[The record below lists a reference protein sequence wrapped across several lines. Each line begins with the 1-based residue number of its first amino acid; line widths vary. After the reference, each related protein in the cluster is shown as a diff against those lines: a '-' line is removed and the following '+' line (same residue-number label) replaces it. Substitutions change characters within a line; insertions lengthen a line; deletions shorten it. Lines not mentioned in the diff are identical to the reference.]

1 MKQTL
6 FEEAIHMYGGLKL
19 HVSWRM
25 IRRGLLICRRLRLQA
40 SGNVLAIVDTLTSAE
55 GFS

>member
-6 FEEAIHMYGGLKL
+6 FEKAIHMYGGLKL

-40 SGNVLAIVDTLTSAE
+40 SGNVLAVVDTLL
-55 GFS
+55 